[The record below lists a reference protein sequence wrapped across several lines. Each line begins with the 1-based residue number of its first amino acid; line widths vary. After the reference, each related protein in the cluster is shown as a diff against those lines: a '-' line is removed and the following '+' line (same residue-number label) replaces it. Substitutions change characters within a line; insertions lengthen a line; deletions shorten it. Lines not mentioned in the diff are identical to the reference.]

1 MKRKKS
7 FALLCALFIL
17 ILMFSSFAYAAD
29 NQYVENTEYQT
40 LLDDCEVHIYSTN
53 GGGSVTFVDGNWP
66 SSVFP
71 QMTGSKTFS
80 AAANDG
86 WEFAGW
92 SHRITFDG
100 TGIIKGWEKENH
112 SWPVK
117 SAFNVNGNI
126 IKLERGATVGEVV
139 GKKLRYYVYANFN
152 PIISTSAGANG
163 SITPTGSVIYGGS
176 KTIQFTPNQHY
187 VVDQVTID
195 GEVTDIKDN
204 SYTFTNV
211 TKPHS
216 ISVTFQY
223 EHTLEEE
230 IIKAATCTEAGEK
243 VITCKYCDYRE
254 VVGIDPLG
262 HDIRN
267 GERVEPTCTEDGY
280 AVGKCGRAGC
290 DYEGKT
296 TLPKLGHD
304 MKIVE
309 HKAATCSEEG
319 FETKACQ
326 NPGCEEIVT
335 IPIPKLP
342 HTFGNWITTVE
353 PQIGMKG
360 QQERSCEVCH
370 TKEIKDLPALIA
382 PPIVSPEDPPI
393 NPPVDP
399 EPSPEPLP
407 DDEHLEDPDKD
418 DDSDIVKPSLPDDE
432 HLDLDKEDV
441 KKADPVKA
449 ENADQPRTGDEQ
461 QMAGWIA
468 ILLLSFAGLGVT
480 ICTKKRKQE

>member
-370 TKEIKDLPALIA
+370 TKEIK
-382 PPIVSPEDPPI
+382 
-393 NPPVDP
+393 
-399 EPSPEPLP
+399 
-407 DDEHLEDPDKD
+407 
-418 DDSDIVKPSLPDDE
+418 
-432 HLDLDKEDV
+432 
-441 KKADPVKA
+441 
-449 ENADQPRTGDEQ
+449 
-461 QMAGWIA
+461 
-468 ILLLSFAGLGVT
+468 
-480 ICTKKRKQE
+480 